1 MNYYTD
7 KAMLCGLRRR
17 LIVLFILVLSS
28 YISIVAMNSF
38 HVVPTPT
45 IETRENGE
53 FLFSPQTTIA
63 VENEEQ
69 RISAELFANL
79 FHASA
84 GFRPI
89 VSTGNVSDATIR
101 LKTDKTM
108 GPEAYALRIVSD
120 SIEMRA
126 SDAAGFFYAF
136 QTLRHMLPTDIE
148 YSYPRSLA
156 SWTVACGEIIDAPRF
171 EYRGLMLDVSRYFIP
186 KETVLEIIE
195 ALSSLKINKLH
206 LHLVDD
212 NGWRLE
218 IKGYPALTDI
228 GAWRVDRRGIP
239 FPERRNPSEYEPAT
253 VGGFYTQ
260 DDMREIISFAA
271 DRHVE
276 VIPEIEIPAHTI
288 SSLAAYPEL
297 ACPVV
302 DEFIGVLPGLGG
314 DNARIIY
321 CAGNEDVYTFLE
333 NILDEVMALFPSKYI
348 HLGGDEANKYH
359 WERCPL
365 CQSKMK
371 EENISDEEHLQSYFM
386 QRISQYVQSNGKEV
400 MGWDEIT
407 NGEIPDGAIIFGWEA
422 KGQKA
427 LKATSQGHRVVMTP
441 AQVLYLIR
449 YQGPQ
454 WFEPLTYFG
463 NNTLNN
469 VYSYEP
475 VQSNWNERDESLLM
489 GVQASL
495 WTEFCSSPE
504 DVQYLL
510 FPRLIAFADMAWRPK
525 GSQNWTDFLPR
536 LDAFTERLTA
546 KRITHAPSMFNL
558 DHSITPTGNGMV
570 EVAITSER
578 PDVSIHYTVDGSIPS
593 INSPLY
599 EEILSVDKTT
609 LVRAATFMNNKQ
621 MGQLLTLPIRFNKA
635 TGATIEG
642 SANGNLSLLTNGLRG
657 SDKYT
662 DFEWCGWYGSDFS
675 LTLDLGSLQPVN
687 LVTLGTITNYG
698 MAVHQ
703 PSAIT
708 ILVSEDNKD
717 FSEVAQFRQSH
728 GEIFREGTF
737 IEDKTLLLKNVAAR
751 YIRIEGEN
759 PGICPPE
766 HARPGQNSWVY
777 IDEIIVE

>member
-1 MNYYTD
+1 MNYFTD
-7 KAMLCGLRRR
+7 KAVFRVFHRR
-17 LIVLFILVLSS
+17 LKVLFVFVFSV
-28 YISIVAMNSF
+28 YISIVAMPSF
-38 HVVPTPT
+38 PIVPTPT
-45 IETRENGE
+45 METRENGE

-69 RISAELFANL
+69 RISAQLFADL

-84 GFRPI
+84 GFCPI
-89 VSTGNVSDATIR
+89 VSIGNEAEATIR
-101 LKTDKTM
+101 LKTDTTL
-108 GPEAYALRIVSD
+108 GPEAYALRIESNN
-120 SIEMRA
+120 IEMRA

-136 QTLRHMLPTDIE
+136 QSLRHMLPTDIE
-148 YSYPRSLA
+148 YSYLRSPVRWA
-156 SWTVACGEIIDAPRF
+156 VPCGEITDAPRF

-186 KETVLEIIE
+186 KETVLKIIE
-195 ALSSLKINKLH
+195 TLSSLKINKLH

-239 FPERRNPSEYEPAT
+239 FPARRNPSKHEPTT

-271 DRHVE
+271 ERHVE
-276 VIPEIEIPAHTI
+276 VIPEIEMPAHTI

-314 DNARIIY
+314 NNARIIY
-321 CAGNEDVYTFLE
+321 CAGNENVYTFLE
-333 NILDEVMALFPSKYI
+333 NVLDEVMALFPSKYI

-371 EENISDEEHLQSYFM
+371 EENIPDEEHLQSYFM
-386 QRISQYVQSNGKEV
+386 RRIGQHVQSRGKEV

-422 KGQKA
+422 KGKKA

-441 AQVLYLIR
+441 AQILYLIR

-454 WFEPLTYFG
+454 WFEPVTYFG
-463 NNTLNN
+463 NNTLTN
-469 VYSYEP
+469 VYHYEP
-475 VQSNWNERDESLLM
+475 VQHDWDERDESLLM

-495 WTEFCSSPE
+495 WTEFSSSPE
-504 DVQYLL
+504 DVEYLL

-525 GSQNWTDFLPR
+525 GSQNWAGFLPR

-558 DHSITPTGNGMV
+558 DHSILPTGNGMV
-570 EVAITSER
+570 KVAITSTR
-578 PDVSIHYTVDGSIPS
+578 PDLSIHYTVDGSIPT
-593 INSPLY
+593 IDSPVFG
-599 EEILSVDKTT
+599 EVLSLDKTT
-609 LVRAATFMNNKQ
+609 LVRAVTFKDNKQ
-621 MGQLLTLPIRFNKA
+621 MGQLLTLPVRFNKA

-642 SANGNLSLLTNGLRG
+642 TANGDLRLLTNGLRG

-662 DFEWCGWYGSDFS
+662 DFEWCGWHGSDFS
-675 LTLDLGSLQPVN
+675 FSLDLGLLQPLN
-687 LVTLGTITNYG
+687 FLTLGTITNYG

-703 PSAIT
+703 PSEIT
-708 ILVSEDNKD
+708 ILVSEDNKN
-717 FSEVAQFRQSH
+717 FREVAHFNQSK
-728 GEIFREGTF
+728 GEVFREGTF
-737 IEDKTLLLKNVAAR
+737 IEDKTLSLGNISAR
-751 YIRIEGEN
+751 YIRIEVKN
-759 PGICPPE
+759 PGVCPPE
-766 HARPGQNSWVY
+766 HARPGQKSWVY